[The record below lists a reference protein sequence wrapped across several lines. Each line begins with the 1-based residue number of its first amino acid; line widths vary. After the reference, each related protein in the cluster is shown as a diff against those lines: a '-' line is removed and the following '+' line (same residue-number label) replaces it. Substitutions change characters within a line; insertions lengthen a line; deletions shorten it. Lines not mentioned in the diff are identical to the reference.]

1 MKTIFLFIFLSLAIT
16 CNASAQSGFPF
27 AQEIR
32 AFKQQDSIRFPPKNG
47 ILFIGS
53 SSIRKWTDLQERF
66 PDKTIIRRGVGG
78 CELEQVVDF
87 YLPYILFPYCPKKI
101 FLYAGDNDI
110 ASGISAQHVADEF
123 ARLWKLV
130 RRDLPSAQIYFMS
143 IKRCAAR
150 AKYYDEVNRANG
162 LIMTYMKN
170 KPNSRFI
177 DLNTIISKPG
187 TQRPD
192 SILFQPD
199 YIHLNKFG
207 YDRWQKVLTPY
218 ID

>member
-1 MKTIFLFIFLSLAIT
+1 MKARSFLILLSLAIT
-16 CNASAQSGFPF
+16 SHVSAQTGFPF
-27 AQEIR
+27 AEEIR
-32 AFKQQDSIRFPPKNG
+32 AFKHQDSIRFPPKNG

-53 SSIRKWTDLQERF
+53 SSIRKWTDLEERF
-66 PDKTIIRRGVGG
+66 SDKPIIRRGVGG

-87 YLPYILFPYCPKKI
+87 YTPYILFPYHPKKI
-101 FLYAGDNDI
+101 FIYAGDNDI

-123 ARLWKLV
+123 SKLWILIHHE
-130 RRDLPSAQIYFMS
+130 LPAAQVYFMS

-150 AKYYDEVNRANG
+150 AKYYDEVDRANG
-162 LIMTYMKN
+162 LIMTYLSN
-170 KPNSRFI
+170 KPNSQFI

-192 SILFQPD
+192 SVLFEPD
-199 YIHLNKFG
+199 YIHLNKAG